1 MDINMLS
8 VLVPVYNEEECFLLL
23 YERLSCVLSKLPCK
37 SEILFVNDGS
47 KDNSLLLMKEVQ
59 KKDKRV
65 SLVDLSRNFGKEIA
79 MAAGIDYIKGDA
91 LVIIDADLQD
101 PPELILEMFKEIE
114 QGYDDVYAKR
124 SNRKGESFLKK
135 ATSKLYYRLLKTM
148 SDIPIQEDT
157 GDYRMFSKRA
167 IDALRQLK
175 ENERNMKG
183 LFSYIGLKKSL
194 YIMSGM
200 QERQVVLNGII
211 GN

>member
-135 ATSKLYYRLLKTM
+135 PLPSYT
-148 SDIPIQEDT
+148 I
-157 GDYRMFSKRA
+157 DY
-167 IDALRQLK
+167 
-175 ENERNMKG
+175 
-183 LFSYIGLKKSL
+183 
-194 YIMSGM
+194 
-200 QERQVVLNGII
+200 
-211 GN
+211 